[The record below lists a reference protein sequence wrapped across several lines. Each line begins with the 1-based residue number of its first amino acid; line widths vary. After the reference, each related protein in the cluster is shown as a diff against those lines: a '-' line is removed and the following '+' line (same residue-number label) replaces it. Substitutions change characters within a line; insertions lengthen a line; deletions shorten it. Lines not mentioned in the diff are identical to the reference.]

1 MNAFGKYVFV
11 SIVFIFITG
20 CSNRAPVKTV
30 LPAINP
36 TVESTIA
43 AIDAP
48 TVVPNHTLIIG
59 HRGARSL
66 APENT
71 MAAARKAFEVGADM
85 WELDVAVTSDHE
97 LVVLHDD
104 TLDRTCNAQE
114 LFPGK
119 VPWRVWEFTLEEIS
133 TLDCGSWF
141 IRKDPFGQIK
151 AGAVSQ
157 EEAATYAGE
166 PLPTLKQALEY
177 TRDNDWRV
185 NVELK
190 DQPTDEYGQ
199 ILVEK
204 TVNLIKALGMD
215 TEQQVVISSF
225 NHEYLKMVLSLNP
238 DIPVQALTSTKI
250 KNLSDYLSDL
260 GANTCNPKVDVW
272 KPEELA
278 AFNQDGIEFNVW
290 TVNDE
295 ATMQQLMEANVNGII
310 TDYPQKLVELLRN

>member
-1 MNAFGKYVFV
+1 MKSFGNFIIVAVLFVFL
-11 SIVFIFITG
+11 TG
-20 CSNRAPVKTV
+20 CSIRVSEKTDV
-30 LPAINP
+30 PTAVTNVDPTDVPTAI
-36 TVESTIA
+36 T
-43 AIDAP
+43 
-48 TVVPNHTLIIG
+48 NHTLIIG

-71 MAAARKAFEVGADM
+71 IAAARKAFEVGADM

-104 TLDRTCNAQE
+104 TLDRTCNAKD
-114 LFPGK
+114 LFPSK
-119 VPWRVWEFTLEEIS
+119 VPWRVWEFSLSEIS

-141 IRKDPFGQIK
+141 IRTDPFGQIK

-157 EEAATYAGE
+157 EEADSYAGE
-166 PLPTLKQALEY
+166 PLPTLRQALEY

-190 DQPTDEYGQ
+190 DQPNDEYGQ

-204 TVNLIKALGMD
+204 TVALINELAMD
-215 TEQQVVISSF
+215 DGIQVAISSF
-225 NHEYLKMVLSLNP
+225 NHAYLTMVRSLNP
-238 DIPVQALTSTKI
+238 NIPVQALTSTKI
-250 KNLSDYLSDL
+250 KNLSEYLSDL
-260 GANTCNPKVDVW
+260 GTDSCNPKVDVW

-278 AFNQDGIEFNVW
+278 AFYQDGIEFNVW

-295 ATMQQLMEANVNGII
+295 ATMRQLMEANVNGII
-310 TDYPQKLVELLRN
+310 TDYPQKLVEILNN